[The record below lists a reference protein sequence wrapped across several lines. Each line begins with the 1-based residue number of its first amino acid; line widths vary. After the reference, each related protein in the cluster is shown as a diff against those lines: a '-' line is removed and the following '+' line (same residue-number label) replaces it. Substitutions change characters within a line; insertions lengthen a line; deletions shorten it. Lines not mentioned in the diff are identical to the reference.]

1 MRRKPFVFC
10 LRATLLSVAVCM
22 CPLLAHAVIID
33 VVAVGNPGN
42 SADTGGFGAVSSS
55 YYISKYEVTIGQYVE
70 FLNAVAV
77 TDTNGLWN
85 SGMHSD
91 QNIRGIARSGADGTY
106 SYAAAGPE
114 GLNSGSVVTQSAA
127 NRPITFVSWDNA
139 ARFANWMANN
149 QPTGPQGPGTT
160 EDGAYLIGATVTR
173 RTTNPNTNAAP
184 TYALPTSDQWY
195 KAAYYSPVLGGSGG
209 YYNYATQSD
218 ESPGNVVG
226 NGSNQAN
233 VVNVGGA
240 YSLTQ
245 SNTLEGAQNY
255 LTDVGSYSGSSSF
268 YGTFDQTGNASEW
281 TDPGSGESNALLRGG
296 AWNLNAL
303 GAGNG
308 TSTAITT
315 ANYDTGFRL
324 VAAVPEPGTTG
335 LMVSGV
341 GCGLLW
347 RLVRRR
353 RDDRPSR

>member
-1 MRRKPFVFC
+1 
-10 LRATLLSVAVCM
+10 M

-70 FLNAVAV
+70 FLNAVAK
-77 TDTNGLWN
+77 TDTNGLWVNDGPNGMN
-85 SGMHSD
+85 STAS
-91 QNIRGIARSGADGTY
+91 IRGIARSGADGSY
-106 SYAAAGPE
+106 SYAAVGPD
-114 GLNSGSVVTQSAA
+114 GTAFGQSAA
-127 NRPITFVSWDNA
+127 DRPITFVSWNNA

-149 QPTGPQGPGTT
+149 QPTGAQDADTT
-160 EDGAYLIGATVTR
+160 EDGAYLIGATITR
-173 RTTNPNTNAAP
+173 RTTNPNTGAAP

-209 YYNYATQSD
+209 YYDYATQSD
-218 ESPGNVVG
+218 TSPGNVVG
-226 NGSNQAN
+226 SGSNQAN
-233 VVNVGGA
+233 VVVGGA
-240 YSLTQ
+240 YSLSQ
-245 SNTLEGAQNY
+245 SSTLVGAQNY

-281 TDPGSGESNALLRGG
+281 TESLGDTTSEALLRGG

-308 TSTAITT
+308 ISTAITT